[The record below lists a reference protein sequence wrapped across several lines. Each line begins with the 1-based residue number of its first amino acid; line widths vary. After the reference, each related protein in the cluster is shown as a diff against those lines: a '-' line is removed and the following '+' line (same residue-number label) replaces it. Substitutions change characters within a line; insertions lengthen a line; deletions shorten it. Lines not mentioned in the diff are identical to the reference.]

1 MKSPTLV
8 DHAVHEEKATAK
20 APIKVCMHILRDAR
34 NDVRSLRSGATL
46 LQEGYDVSIIDIEHD
61 RSRPIKEDIRGI
73 HIRHLVIPTWQ
84 SSRRSQFKF
93 FITSLRTFILSV
105 IWLIQSKADIYHATE
120 LNALPACCIAAALR
134 WKPLVYEAYELHI
147 PYPETS
153 VAFWRRCGKLIM
165 RLLAIILPRCA
176 GVIAT
181 TPLYAEE
188 MKKHFHLKEVT
199 LVRNIPPYRIVEK
212 KDLLRQHL
220 GLGPETRIALYQG
233 RLQGN
238 RGIDKVIRAAAFLE
252 PNNFIVLIGDGP
264 DKVLQA
270 QLKDLIM
277 SEGVADRVKI
287 IPPIPVYEDLL
298 DWTVSADIGLILY
311 TPSYSLAVKLIL
323 PNKLFEYIMAGV
335 PVLATH
341 LDAIEE
347 VIKTYDVGQIVPS
360 IEPEDIGTAINA
372 MLADR
377 DALTRMS
384 RNALETAKCDLYWEK
399 ESLQVVR
406 LYQGVAA
413 KLKAERRA

>member
-1 MKSPTLV
+1 LKSLPLV
-8 DHAVHEEKATAK
+8 DHAVGEEKATAK
-20 APIKVCMHILRDAR
+20 TPIKVCMHILRDAR
-34 NDVRSLRSGATL
+34 NDVRSLRSGTTL

-61 RSRPIKEDIRGI
+61 RSQPIKEEIRGI
-73 HIRHLVIPTWQ
+73 HIRHLVIPTWH

-105 IWLIQSKADIYHATE
+105 IWLIQSRADIYHATE

-153 VAFWRRCGKLIM
+153 IAFWRRCGKLIM

-188 MKKHFHLKEVT
+188 MKKNFHLNEVT
-199 LVRNIPPYRIVEK
+199 LVRNIPPYTIVEK
-212 KDLLRQHL
+212 KDLLRHHL
-220 GLGPETRIALYQG
+220 GLGPEARIALYQG
-233 RLQGN
+233 RLQRN

-252 PNNFIVLIGDGP
+252 PNNFIVIIGHGP

-270 QLKDLIM
+270 QLKDLIV
-277 SEGVADRVKI
+277 SEGVADRVII

-298 DWTVSADIGLILY
+298 DWTASADLGLILY

-335 PVLATH
+335 PVLATQ
-341 LDAIEE
+341 LDAVEE
-347 VIKTYDVGQIVPS
+347 VIERYNVGRIVQS
-360 IEPEDIGTAINA
+360 IEPRDIGAAINSI
-372 MLADR
+372 LADS
-377 DALTRMS
+377 DTLASMS
-384 RNALETAKCDLYWEK
+384 RNAFEAAKCDLHWEK
-399 ESLQVVR
+399 EGVQVVR
-406 LYQGVAA
+406 LYKSIAA
-413 KLKAERRA
+413 KLKAEGRA